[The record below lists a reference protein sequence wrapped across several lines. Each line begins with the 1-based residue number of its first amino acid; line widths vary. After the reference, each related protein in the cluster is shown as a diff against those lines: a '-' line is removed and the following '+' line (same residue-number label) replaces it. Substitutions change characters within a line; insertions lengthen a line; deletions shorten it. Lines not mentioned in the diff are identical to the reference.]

1 MEQLYNSTIAAISTA
16 MSNSGIGIV
25 RMSGPEA
32 FQIADRVYKG
42 KKEKKL
48 CDQKSHTIHYGYIV
62 DGEQVIDEVLV
73 MLMRGPHSYTGEDTV
88 EINCHGGVYVV
99 KRILEVL
106 IKNGARPAEPG
117 EYTKR
122 AFLNGRLDLSQAEA
136 VGEYFDEVTKESVP
150 HKEGLQDLLEYLKE
164 HEIPAVVATSTERK
178 RASRLIHMSGIEH
191 LISNAIYGDMVE
203 RGKPEPDIFLKAAEL
218 IGQDPKECLVLEDSA
233 PGLLA
238 GKAAGGYTIY
248 VPDIAVVS
256 KEAKEGITAELADLH
271 EVAAWIR
278 KENKK

>member
-1 MEQLYNSTIAAISTA
+1 M
-16 MSNSGIGIV
+16 
-25 RMSGPEA
+25 
-32 FQIADRVYKG
+32 K
-42 KKEKKL
+42 
-48 CDQKSHTIHYGYIV
+48 H
-62 DGEQVIDEVLV
+62 
-73 MLMRGPHSYTGEDTV
+73 
-88 EINCHGGVYVV
+88 
-99 KRILEVL
+99 
-106 IKNGARPAEPG
+106 
-117 EYTKR
+117 
-122 AFLNGRLDLSQAEA
+122 
-136 VGEYFDEVTKESVP
+136 EYFDEVTKESVP

-164 HEIPAVVATSTERK
+164 HEISAVVATSTERK

-238 GKAAGGYTIY
+238 GKAAGRYTIY

-256 KEAKEGITAELADLH
+256 KEAKEGITAELPDLH

-278 KENKK
+278 KENTK

>member
-1 MEQLYNSTIAAISTA
+1 MVKGVIFDMDGTMFDTERLSTKGWIYA
-16 MSNSGIGIV
+16 
-25 RMSGPEA
+25 
-32 FQIADRVYKG
+32 G
-42 KKEKKL
+42 KKMGVDIPVALTDSFRGRNPQAIRKKFVAYFG
-48 CDQKSHTIHYGYIV
+48 D
-62 DGEQVIDEVLV
+62 
-73 MLMRGPHSYTGEDTV
+73 
-88 EINCHGGVYVV
+88 
-99 KRILEVL
+99 
-106 IKNGARPAEPG
+106 
-117 EYTKR
+117 
-122 AFLNGRLDLSQAEA
+122 RLDYDTARA
-136 VGEYFDEVTKESVP
+136 MKHEYFDEVTKESVP

-203 RGKPEPDIFLKAAEL
+203 RGK
-218 IGQDPKECLVLEDSA
+218 DPKECLVLEDSA

>member
-1 MEQLYNSTIAAISTA
+1 MEIK
-16 MSNSGIGIV
+16 
-25 RMSGPEA
+25 
-32 FQIADRVYKG
+32 YKEEGDFLIPILNLLDEMLENLDLG
-42 KKEKKL
+42 K
-48 CDQKSHTIHYGYIV
+48 YG
-62 DGEQVIDEVLV
+62 
-73 MLMRGPHSYTGEDTV
+73 LMR
-88 EINCHGGVYVV
+88 
-99 KRILEVL
+99 
-106 IKNGARPAEPG
+106 
-117 EYTKR
+117 
-122 AFLNGRLDLSQAEA
+122 
-136 VGEYFDEVTKESVP
+136 
-150 HKEGLQDLLEYLKE
+150 LEYLKE
-164 HEIPAVVATSTERK
+164 HEILAVVATSTERK